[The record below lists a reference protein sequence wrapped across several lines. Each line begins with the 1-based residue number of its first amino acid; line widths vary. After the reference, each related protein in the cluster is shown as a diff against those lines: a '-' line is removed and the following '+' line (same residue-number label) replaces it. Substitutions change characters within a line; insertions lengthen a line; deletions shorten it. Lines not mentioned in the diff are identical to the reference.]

1 MPQLTASAVLAL
13 WKLNM
18 PLNGPAS
25 ECAQSWTSETMLL
38 AGFALSTTSRIPATM
53 INTTTLATN

>member
-1 MPQLTASAVLAL
+1 
-13 WKLNM
+13 M

-38 AGFALSTTSRIPATM
+38 AGFALSTTSRIQRR
-53 INTTTLATN
+53 